1 MFSQAWKTETTV
13 FPSLGKTG
21 VELFQPWEKLESAAC
36 RGVCCRKFMAHNR
49 VIAIANQKGGVGKTT
64 TSVNLAACL
73 AERRQKVLLIDLDPQ
88 ANATSGLGVEKREG
102 GSIYHALLGDAQVT
116 KLIVPTAVE
125 HLDLIPSEV
134 DLAGAEIDVAR
145 ADRYLHRFAEA
156 LAPLRAAAHY
166 DFILVDC
173 PPSLGI
179 LTMNALCAADAILI
193 PIQSE
198 YYALE
203 GLSVIQRVIRQLQES
218 GANPRLEIEGIV
230 MTMYDSRTNL
240 AQQVVSEVIQH
251 FGDKVYETL
260 IPRSVRLSEA
270 PSYGLPIIVYDKH
283 CTGAAAYRQL
293 AREFL
298 KRRKAET
305 EISTA
310 PEVAPPPQPTATLP
324 VSIDPTPPN
333 PITL

>member
-1 MFSQAWKTETTV
+1 MLRATLSIT
-13 FPSLGKTG
+13 
-21 VELFQPWEKLESAAC
+21 
-36 RGVCCRKFMAHNR
+36 MAHNR

-64 TSVNLAACL
+64 TTVNLAACL

-102 GSIYHALLGDAQVT
+102 GSIYRALLGDASVSD
-116 KLIVPTAVE
+116 LIVPTAVE
-125 HLDLIPSEV
+125 HLDLLPSEV

-145 ADRYLHRFAEA
+145 ADRYLHRFQEA
-156 LAPLRAAAHY
+156 IAPLRAAAHY

-203 GLSVIQRVIRQLQES
+203 GLSVIQRVIRQLHES

-251 FGDKVYETL
+251 FGDRVYETL

-270 PSYGLPIIVYDKH
+270 PSYGQPIIVYDKH

-298 KRRKAET
+298 KRRKTEDVVVQPAEATPEPTPAEAPLAET
-305 EISTA
+305 VATEIPTTEPPA
-310 PEVAPPPQPTATLP
+310 VAEVQSL
-324 VSIDPTPPN
+324 PTPEQIEPQAN
-333 PITL
+333 TDATQIPQAAL

>member
-1 MFSQAWKTETTV
+1 
-13 FPSLGKTG
+13 
-21 VELFQPWEKLESAAC
+21 
-36 RGVCCRKFMAHNR
+36 MAHNR

-73 AERRQKVLLIDLDPQ
+73 AERHQKVLLIDLDPQ

-102 GSIYHALLGDAQVT
+102 GSIYRALLGAANVT
-116 KLIVPTAVE
+116 ALIVPTAIE
-125 HLDLIPSEV
+125 HLALIPSEV

-145 ADRYLHRFAEA
+145 ADRYLHRFQEA
-156 LAPLRAAAHY
+156 IAPLRAAANY

-203 GLSVIQRVIRQLQES
+203 GLSVIQRVIGQLRTS

-240 AQQVVSEVIQH
+240 AQQVVAEVIQH

-270 PSYGLPIIVYDKH
+270 PSYGLPIIAYDKH

-298 KRRKAET
+298 KRRKTDA
-305 EISTA
+305 A
-310 PEVAPPPQPTATLP
+310 PEIIEPQTNTDATQTLP
-324 VSIDPTPPN
+324 VPV
-333 PITL
+333 

>member
-1 MFSQAWKTETTV
+1 
-13 FPSLGKTG
+13 
-21 VELFQPWEKLESAAC
+21 
-36 RGVCCRKFMAHNR
+36 MAHNR

-102 GSIYHALLGDAQVT
+102 GSIYRALLGEALVPE
-116 KLIVPTAVE
+116 LIVPTAVE
-125 HLDLIPSEV
+125 HLDLLPSEV

-145 ADRYLHRFAEA
+145 ADRYLHRFQEA
-156 LAPLRAAAHY
+156 IAPLRAAAHY

-203 GLSVIQRVIRQLQES
+203 GLSVIQRVIRQLHES

-270 PSYGLPIIVYDKH
+270 PSYGQPIIVYDKH

-298 KRRKAET
+298 KRRKT
-305 EISTA
+305 EDGVA
-310 PEVAPPPQPTATLP
+310 QPAEVAPNPAPAETPGAGSAAAAVAAPAETPSTEPPVIIESQ
-324 VSIDPTPPN
+324 SIPTPEQIEPQIN
-333 PITL
+333 TDATPIPQAAL

>member
-1 MFSQAWKTETTV
+1 MLAQL
-13 FPSLGKTG
+13 LGT
-21 VELFQPWEKLESAAC
+21 
-36 RGVCCRKFMAHNR
+36 MAHNR

-73 AERRQKVLLIDLDPQ
+73 AERHQQVLLIDLDPQ

-102 GSIYHALLGDAQVT
+102 GSIYRALLGEAHTPDLV
-116 KLIVPTAVE
+116 VPTTVE
-125 HLDLIPSEV
+125 HLALIPSEV

-145 ADRYLHRFAEA
+145 ADRYLHRFSEA
-156 LAPLRAAAHY
+156 IAPLRAAARY

-203 GLSVIQRVIRQLQES
+203 GLSVIQRVIRQLHES
-218 GANPRLEIEGIV
+218 GANPKLEIEGIV
-230 MTMYDSRTNL
+230 MTMYDARTNL

-298 KRRKAET
+298 KRRKTEDIPQTVTIAEPAPAT
-305 EISTA
+305 V
-310 PEVAPPPQPTATLP
+310 PEVQEPQSGADDTQIAPAA
-324 VSIDPTPPN
+324 V
-333 PITL
+333 